1 MDREEKQKK
10 FDYPFIIDKELRN
23 QNDKLDIIII
33 FSIGIFVLLLFAW
46 AISVY
51 IKVDEINIYDCNN
64 EIEVDGIDINYLI
77 EQNHYKQLS
86 TNEAK
91 QRYKQLNKR
100 EKILDIKKQL
110 ITNIMKA

>member
-1 MDREEKQKK
+1 MGRGDNQKNI
-10 FDYPFIIDKELRN
+10 DYPFIIDKELRN
-23 QNDKLDIIII
+23 QNDKLDIVII

-64 EIEVDGIDINYLI
+64 EIEVDGIDMNYLI

-110 ITNIMKA
+110 ITNIMNT

>member
-1 MDREEKQKK
+1 MDGDNQTN
-10 FDYPFIIDKELRN
+10 FDYPFIIDSQLRN
-23 QNDKLDIIII
+23 QNDKLDIVII

>member
-1 MDREEKQKK
+1 MDGDNQTN
-10 FDYPFIIDKELRN
+10 FDYPFIIDSQLRN
-23 QNDKLDIIII
+23 QNDKLDIVII

-64 EIEVDGIDINYLI
+64 EIEVDGIDMNYLI

>member
-1 MDREEKQKK
+1 MDRGDKQKN
-10 FDYPFIIDKELRN
+10 FDYPFIIDSQLRN
-23 QNDKLDIIII
+23 QNDKLDIVII

>member
-1 MDREEKQKK
+1 MDGDNQTN
-10 FDYPFIIDKELRN
+10 FDYPFIIDSQLRN
-23 QNDKLDIIII
+23 QNDKLDIVII

-110 ITNIMKA
+110 ITNIMNA